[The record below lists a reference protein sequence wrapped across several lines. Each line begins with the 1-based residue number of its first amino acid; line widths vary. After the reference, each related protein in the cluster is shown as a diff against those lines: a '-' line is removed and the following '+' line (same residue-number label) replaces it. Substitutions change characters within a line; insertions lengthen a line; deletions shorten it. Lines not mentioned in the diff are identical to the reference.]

1 MPGVERGAGAGVT
14 KRQLEIAGSLA
25 LASGVLTVPLVLFEL
40 ATATAEQR
48 LVSDV
53 LALLQTGL
61 AVYLF
66 VTFRELLHDRFGF
79 FEADGAIGFLIAASV
94 VVFGFSLL
102 RHLPKTPT
110 LETLLGVAST
120 LAAAMLG
127 VGSVVFALRLL
138 RLPQRP
144 RQLRL
149 FAFTNVALGVC
160 LASIVL
166 LPLAIVMSVAADVL
180 MGLIFFEAAR
190 RPAGG

>member
-1 MPGVERGAGAGVT
+1 MT

-25 LASGVLTVPLVLFEL
+25 LASGILTIPLVLFEL
-40 ATATAEQR
+40 ATATAELR
-48 LVSDV
+48 LLSDV

-66 VTFRELLHDRFGF
+66 VTFRELLHERFGF
-79 FEADGAIGFLIAASV
+79 FEADGAIGFLVAASV

-110 LETLLGVAST
+110 LDTLLGLAST
-120 LAAAMLG
+120 LAAAGLG
-127 VGSVVFALRLL
+127 VGSLVFGLRLL
-138 RLPQRP
+138 RLPHRP
-144 RQLRL
+144 RQFRL
-149 FAFTNVALGVC
+149 LAYTNVALGVC

-166 LPLAIVMSVAADVL
+166 LPLAIVVSVVADVL

-190 RPAGG
+190 QPTVR